1 MIGSVE
7 KIREKFTQRRGGAGS
22 LDRLFRRL
30 LGLEAKMAQ
39 YRNGAIFVRAVIDQV
54 GMEGFNAVWT
64 SPETLPSKT
73 EIHDPAAWVA
83 RVHG

>member
-1 MIGSVE
+1 
-7 KIREKFTQRRGGAGS
+7 
-22 LDRLFRRL
+22 
-30 LGLEAKMAQ
+30 MAQ